1 MAAGLLA
8 ARPHELVTFR
18 DVAVDFTQEE
28 WGLLGPAQ
36 RTLYH
41 DVMLETFGHLASV
54 GPWVPKL
61 DIVAQPECGAELW
74 VTGREFPQEP
84 YPVSHEF

>member
-1 MAAGLLA
+1 MW
-8 ARPHELVTFR
+8 VTFQGQVTFD

-41 DVMLETFGHLASV
+41 DVMLETLRHPVPV
-54 GPWVPKL
+54 GPWNLKP
-61 DIVAQPECGAELW
+61 DIVAHLELG
-74 VTGREFPQEP
+74 VEQRMMDRGLSQD
-84 YPVSHEF
+84 SCLAL